1 VHDSMPIA
9 VPRPVRSCTGSEDR
23 RGNRRPER
31 IAGDADENRAPCRT
45 MTEPQKRMMAEKIRR
60 LVDEALA
67 MKLPR
72 QRRWVPGFA
81 ASSFAAPA
89 VAR

>member
-1 VHDSMPIA
+1 MHDSMPIA
-9 VPRPVRSCTGSEDR
+9 VPRPVRSRAGSEDR
-23 RGNRRPER
+23 RRYRRPER

-45 MTEPQKRMMAEKIRR
+45 MTEPQKRMLAEKIRR

-72 QRRWVPGFA
+72 QRRWVLG
-81 ASSFAAPA
+81 FAAPA

>member
-9 VPRPVRSCTGSEDR
+9 VPRPVRSRAGSEDR
-23 RGNRRPER
+23 RRYRRPER
-31 IAGDADENRAPCRT
+31 IAGDADESKAPCRA
-45 MTEPQKRMMAEKIRR
+45 MTEPQKRVIAEKIRL
-60 LVDEALA
+60 LVEEALA
-67 MKLPR
+67 MESPG
-72 QRRWVPGFA
+72 QRRCVPGFA

>member
-31 IAGDADENRAPCRT
+31 IAGDADENLAPCRT
-45 MTEPQKRMMAEKIRR
+45 MTELQKRMMAEKIRR

-67 MKLPR
+67 MKSPG
-72 QRRWVPGFA
+72 QRRWVLGV
-81 ASSFAAPA
+81 AAPA